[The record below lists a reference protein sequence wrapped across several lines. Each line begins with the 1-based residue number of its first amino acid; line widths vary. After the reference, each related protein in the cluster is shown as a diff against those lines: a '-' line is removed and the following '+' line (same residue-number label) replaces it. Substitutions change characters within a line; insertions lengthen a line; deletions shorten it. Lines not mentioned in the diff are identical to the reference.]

1 MFIEINQIFYRFW
14 QKFVNFLPDFFGG
27 ILILSLGLVISA
39 IVKNLLLIVFRFV
52 KLDNFFT
59 KTRIVQKQVV
69 TAWEEILAEIVRWTI
84 IILFL
89 VPTLEVWGLSKATTV
104 LNQLLFYLPNVI
116 VAVVV
121 GFIGLVIA
129 NLTYKVVSHGVKTL
143 GGVSV
148 SILAG
153 AAKTIVLFFTILIVL
168 NQLGVAQDLVRILF
182 TGIVAM
188 VALAGGLAFG
198 LGGKDLAK
206 EILDDIKK
214 SLQK

>member
-1 MFIEINQIFYRFW
+1 MLIEINQIFYRFW

-27 ILILSLGLVISA
+27 ILILSVGLVIAA
-39 IVKNLLLIVFRFV
+39 IVKNLILIVFRFI
-52 KLDNFFT
+52 KLDNLFT
-59 KTRIVQKQVV
+59 KSKIVQKQVIAV
-69 TAWEEILAEIVRWTI
+69 LAEIVRWTI

-89 VPTLEVWGLSKATTV
+89 IPTLEVWGLSKATTV

-121 GFIGLVIA
+121 AFIGLVIA

>member
-1 MFIEINQIFYRFW
+1 MLIEINQIFYRFW

-69 TAWEEILAEIVRWTI
+69 TAWEELLAEIIRWTI

-89 VPTLEVWGLSKATTV
+89 VPTLEVWGLSKATAV

-129 NLTYKVVSHGVKTL
+129 NLTYDVVRHGVKTL

-148 SILAG
+148 SLLAG
-153 AAKTIVLFFTILIVL
+153 AAKTIVLFFTVLVVL

-188 VALAGGLAFG
+188 LSLAGGLAFG

>member
-1 MFIEINQIFYRFW
+1 MFIEINQIIYRFW
-14 QKFVNFLPDFFGG
+14 QRFINFLPDFFGG
-27 ILILSLGLVISA
+27 ILILSLGLVTSA
-39 IVKNLLLIVFRFV
+39 IVKNIIFIVFRFI
-52 KLDNFFT
+52 KLDSFFN
-59 KTRIVQKQVV
+59 KAKIVGKQVV
-69 TAWEEILAEIVRWTI
+69 LAWEELLAEVVRWTI

-89 VPTLEVWGLSKATTV
+89 IPTFEVWGLSKVTNV
-104 LNQLLFYLPNVI
+104 LNQLLLYLPNVI
-116 VAVVV
+116 VAIVV
-121 GFIGLVIA
+121 GFIGLLIA
-129 NLTYKVVSHGVKTL
+129 NLTYDLIRHSIKKL
-143 GGVSV
+143 GSL
-148 SILAG
+148 SAYILAG
-153 AAKTIVLFFTILIVL
+153 VAKIIILFFTVLIIL